1 MKNSPEATSAPGKGH
16 RCHIRYRAAQ
26 LNGDCLCRTLDTPRL
41 AQALGLA
48 PDAAALALPPWDQ
61 RPHAFSATPVFV
73 SATQARAMTSIIHAI
88 ESVVRLPGY
97 QEHALARTPVI
108 ARLDPGPRGVFL
120 GYDFHLDPDG
130 PRLIE
135 INTNAGGALL
145 VAALARA
152 QRACC
157 TEAEPF
163 LTSSGDTGQIENG
176 IVEMFRT
183 EWRRGRGAQT
193 LTRIAI
199 VDDAPTEQ
207 YLYPEFLLF
216 RALFERHHRSRDRG
230 CARTRRRDGAL
241 GTTAN
246 GSTSST
252 TVDGFHPRAR
262 GTQRFARG
270 PRSRRGNLDAAPA
283 RARVVRRQAQ
293 SDSSFRPG
301 LPARAGIAATTIET
315 LTRRQ
320 CRGRSG
326 GCRARRLA
334 GGPAQRYFFKPARA
348 SAARPPT
355 AATSSPSGVVGRFS
369 RPLRGAG
376 DRAAERTHVA
386 GRWRTRSAQARP
398 PEHVYYG
405 AIQLVPA
412 RLYQGETT
420 NFRTAGGGF
429 APVVVVPENL
439 PQPRWLSAYETRR
452 TGRSTKPGAYGT
464 RLSTFVALLVLLA
477 LYCRS
482 SICGFS

>member
-1 MKNSPEATSAPGKGH
+1 MTVSPQTLPAPATDKVATPDL
-16 RCHIRYRAAQ
+16 AAQ
-26 LNGDCLCRTLDTPRL
+26 LNRDCLCRTLDTPRL

-73 SATQARAMTSIIHAI
+73 SATQARTMTSIIHAI

-97 QEHALARTPVI
+97 QEHALAHAPVI

-176 IVEMFRT
+176 IVEMFHA

-216 RALFERHHRSRDRG
+216 RALFERHHLEAVIAD
-230 CARTRRRDGAL
+230 ARELVWRDGAL
-241 GTTAN
+241 WH
-246 GSTSST
+246 
-252 TVDGFHPRAR
+252 DGQRIDLVYNRLTDFYLAAPEHAALRAAYEAGAVVLTPHPRAHALYADKR
-262 GTQRFARG
+262 
-270 PRSRRGNLDAAPA
+270 NLIRLSDPDFL
-283 RARVVRRQAQ
+283 RAL
-293 SDSSFRPG
+293 D
-301 LPARAGIAATTIET
+301 LPATTIET
-315 LTRRQ
+315 LTRGVPRTV
-320 CRGRSG
+320 
-326 GCRARRLA
+326 AVDAAHAEALWAERR
-334 GGPAQRYFFKPARA
+334 RYFFKPTAGYGSKAAYRGDKLTKRVWSEILGADYVAQETVPPSERA
-348 SAARPPT
+348 LH
-355 AATSSPSGVVGRFS
+355 VN
-369 RPLRGAG
+369 G
-376 DRAAERTHVA
+376 DTQDLKLDIRAYVYDGTI
-386 GRWRTRSAQARP
+386 QA
-398 PEHVYYG
+398 
-405 AIQLVPA
+405 LTA
-412 RLYQGETT
+412 RLYQGQTT
-420 NFRTAGGGF
+420 NFRTPGGGF

-439 PQPRWLSAYETRR
+439 PSLAAWTRA
-452 TGRSTKPGAYGT
+452 TTNCWEGA
-464 RLSTFVALLVLLA
+464 
-477 LYCRS
+477 
-482 SICGFS
+482 